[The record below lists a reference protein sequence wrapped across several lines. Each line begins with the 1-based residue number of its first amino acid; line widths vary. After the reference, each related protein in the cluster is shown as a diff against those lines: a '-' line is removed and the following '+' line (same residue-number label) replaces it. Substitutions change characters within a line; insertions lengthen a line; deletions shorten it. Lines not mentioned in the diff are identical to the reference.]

1 VLALLP
7 AGRPA
12 PGRAPTCEWRRGS
25 GDRNRRLAARNRD
38 DGSPHG
44 RSPESPR
51 DTLRAPIFEDK
62 VIDFIVELAK
72 IVERKFTPQ
81 EPAGHTRPCRRRCVT
96 ELTRSEPSAARAA
109 LPGRP

>member
-1 VLALLP
+1 LNAALKRHDG
-7 AGRPA
+7 AGFTR
-12 PGRAPTCEWRRGS
+12 
-25 GDRNRRLAARNRD
+25 
-38 DGSPHG
+38 HG
-44 RSPESPR
+44 RDERLSDGVKPVRFRNADSELGS
-51 DTLRAPIFEDK
+51 
-62 VIDFIVELAK
+62 ELAK